1 MSSLSKK
8 QFLKDEL
15 SSLIQKYRKERVRH
29 KRTALLLKVSAVTLA
44 GIITVL
50 VGWKS
55 DPFSENLYRE
65 NITLVLGAGITLI
78 SAYDAFFDPRT
89 LWVQETLVL
98 SKLLYLKREL
108 NFQIS
113 NTPDDSHHDSI
124 LDSIKQE
131 LDQILEESLKV
142 WLRIRKNN

>member
-131 LDQILEESLKV
+131 LDQILEESLKE